1 MRKVGLIGGMSWV
14 STSLYYKWINK
25 AVTARVG
32 PMTSAP
38 LLIESLNF
46 AELYGLTK
54 DDEWDRA
61 TEILVESAK
70 RLEQA
75 GAGAIA
81 IAANSMHRVYDQV
94 AEAVDVP
101 VLHIADA
108 VGEKMKA
115 EGVVN
120 AALIGTRNV
129 MIESFYR
136 KHLVSHGIDLLPP
149 DMTHVDRTNEIIYD
163 ELMHGKA
170 SRNAERF
177 FRTMIT
183 NLEQDGAKAIVLAC
197 TELDMVID
205 VDANVLP
212 IFDSARIHSNAVVDW
227 MLGEGEGAP
236 VTSTEG
242 ESTDDEAAS

>member
-1 MRKVGLIGGMSWV
+1 MRKFGLIGGMSWV
-14 STSLYYKWINK
+14 STAMYYKWINK
-25 AVTARVG
+25 GISARAGAMV
-32 PMTSAP
+32 SAP

-46 AELYGLTK
+46 AELAGLTQE
-54 DDEWDRA
+54 DEWEHA
-61 TEILVESAK
+61 AQILAESAK
-70 RLEQA
+70 RLEAA
-75 GAGAIA
+75 GVEGLA

-94 AEAVDVP
+94 AEAVDIP

-129 MIESFYR
+129 MTESFYR
-136 KHLVSHGIDLLPP
+136 KKLVSHGIDLLPP
-149 DMTHVDRTNEIIYD
+149 DMTDVDRTNEIIYD

-212 IFDSARIHSNAVVDW
+212 IFDSARIHSQAVVEW
-227 MLGEGEGAP
+227 IMGEGA
-236 VTSTEG
+236 
-242 ESTDDEAAS
+242 